1 MILRFL
7 AVDGENSFSP
17 PHVRI
22 GRVTPIG
29 KTRNESG
36 AWVADTEPASI
47 TLGGPEEA
55 SDLTFLRKEVNGGRI
70 KAADDA
76 TAKAL
81 GLKFDGVEAFSV
93 PPPFAQHET
102 LPAPH
107 SDTTPPPAFEA
118 EMFSALTKRKEK

>member
-7 AVDGENSFSP
+7 AVDGENSYSP

-22 GRVTPIG
+22 GRVQPIG
-29 KTRNESG
+29 KTYESG
-36 AWVADTEPASI
+36 KWVVDAEPATI
-47 TLGGPEEA
+47 TLGWPDEA
-55 SDLTFLRKEVNGGRI
+55 ADLTFLRKEVNGGRI

-118 EMFSALTKRKEK
+118 EPFSALIKRKEK